1 MQYVI
6 DDTPII
12 EADVLVKQ
20 PPLISSE
27 VLVPIKT
34 ISHEETPTISAL
46 QIIDYSSSSIEC
58 AFDVTTEQ
66 AEEVVKGVLCGTT
79 NPPTFEN
86 ADYRLLHG
94 QGSMDL
100 AFAGLHKNTEYYL
113 RPYALSNLGY
123 KYGDIVAQRTKASPI
138 PDEYQLVEYL
148 QGDGNSYIDTGI
160 FNSDISIL
168 VKGQFLRNK
177 GFLFGNTWPSPS
189 NSNIFCLFA
198 SIFYRVSSNVNFS
211 WEGSIRNYEFK
222 IEDNSFYIDGE
233 LIRTFSDYQ
242 HFVTY
247 SSLTLFHVIDATAFN
262 DSTIIY
268 HCVINNSNGIA
279 LRDFYSVYRKS
290 DGEPGMYD
298 IINNTFYINAG
309 TGEFIIGPDKEWEE

>member
-34 ISHEETPTISAL
+34 ISHEETPTISPL
-46 QIIDYSSSSIEC
+46 EIVDYGSSSIEC

-66 AEEVVKGVLCGTT
+66 AEEVMKGVLCGTT

-100 AFAGLHKNTEYYL
+100 TFAGLHNNTEYYL

-123 KYGDIVAQRTKASPI
+123 KYGDVIVQRTSASPI
-138 PDEYQLVEYL
+138 PPELQLVE
-148 QGDGNSYIDTGI
+148 
-160 FNSDISIL
+160 
-168 VKGQFLRNK
+168 
-177 GFLFGNTWPSPS
+177 
-189 NSNIFCLFA
+189 
-198 SIFYRVSSNVNFS
+198 
-211 WEGSIRNYEFK
+211 
-222 IEDNSFYIDGE
+222 
-233 LIRTFSDYQ
+233 
-242 HFVTY
+242 
-247 SSLTLFHVIDATAFN
+247 
-262 DSTIIY
+262 
-268 HCVINNSNGIA
+268 
-279 LRDFYSVYRKS
+279 
-290 DGEPGMYD
+290 
-298 IINNTFYINAG
+298 
-309 TGEFIIGPDKEWEE
+309 WEE